1 MGSIAKSK
9 VSRRALMKCGIASAA
24 LPLVSK
30 LLGPTAVAEAAPK
43 TETSYVAVPG
53 QVGGQDVCGAYD
65 VDPNWPKP
73 LSSLP
78 GNEKWTWGSAESV
91 FAEDPDRVF
100 ILQRGELPA
109 IQRPKAVD
117 LPQLG
122 PSLGFPIGRLP
133 WRDATSAS
141 PPGPLDG
148 PNHGT
153 EDVDWRWQHCLVAVN
168 SKGDIV
174 ETWPELDKMFRRP
187 HAIYINPYDKDKY
200 VWIVD
205 DYRHAI
211 FKFTHDIKKLV
222 LTIGVPNQPGED
234 DKHFYRPT
242 YLAWL
247 PDSTMFV
254 ADGYVNTRVVKFD
267 KNGKYLMAWG
277 QKGDEGG
284 KETRPGYFNSVHG
297 IAVDVPTGR
306 VFVNDRNNHRIQV
319 FDENGKFLNMWR
331 VGDPP
336 SDVHLIIMAA
346 DRHLWAHDRGTNKMI
361 KYDLDGHLLY
371 SWGTW
376 GDFPGGF
383 WGVHGMHV
391 DQAGNLYVAE
401 VDNGR
406 AQKFIPRKGA
416 NPNMLMNP
424 GVKPVWS

>member
-1 MGSIAKSK
+1 MSETTKPK
-9 VSRRALMKCGIASAA
+9 VSRRTLMKCGLASAG
-24 LPLVSK
+24 LPIVSQ
-30 LLGPTAVAEAAPK
+30 LLPSAPAAEAK
-43 TETSYVAVPG
+43 DKKDSSYVAVPG
-53 QVGGQDVCGAYD
+53 QIGGQDIFGAYD

-73 LSSLP
+73 LSELP

-91 FAEDPDRVF
+91 FAENPDRVF
-100 ILQRGELPA
+100 ILQRGELPN
-109 IQRPKAVD
+109 IKRPKATD

-153 EDVDWRWQHCLVAVN
+153 EDVDWRWQNCIVTVN
-168 SKGDIV
+168 SKGEIV
-174 ETWPELDKMFRRP
+174 ETFPEYDKMLRRP
-187 HAIYINPYDKDKY
+187 HLIAINPYDKDKY
-200 VWIVD
+200 IWLVD

-211 FKFTHDIKKLV
+211 FKFTHDMKKLV
-222 LTIGVPNQPGED
+222 LTIGVPNEHGDD

-277 QKGDEGG
+277 QKGEQG
-284 KETRPGYFNSVHG
+284 KENRPGYFNGVHG
-297 IAVDVPTGR
+297 VAVDVPSGR
-306 VFVNDRNNHRIQV
+306 VFVNDRDNHRVQV

-336 SDVHLIIMAA
+336 SDVHSLVMSA
-346 DRHLWAHDRGTNKMI
+346 DRHIWLFDRGTNKMI
-361 KYDLDGHLLY
+361 KYDLEGHLLY

-383 WGVHGMHV
+383 WGVHGMYV
-391 DQAGNLYVAE
+391 DQEGNLYVAE

-406 AQKFIPRKGA
+406 AQKFVPRKGA
-416 NPNMLMNP
+416 NPEMLIHP
-424 GVKPVWS
+424 DVKPVWT